1 MKIVLVQ
8 FRIDKQVLAHEQDCI
23 LRDLQLEKK
32 QLICYNALK
41 QDLSSLEVENFD
53 AFIFGGSGELSI
65 SQEDETI
72 KILRN
77 NVKVLIDNILKQ
89 NIPSLFICLGFH
101 ILSDHQGQFV
111 KKDTTKA
118 EIGTTNIYLTPEG
131 ITDPLFNNLPKQF
144 KVQEAHNDAI
154 HELPQNAVL
163 LAESKRCLLQAY
175 KIGKYVYAVQFH
187 PELQREDMFK
197 RLSFYSDMYN
207 TDHSKFQES
216 KDAVKIL
223 ENFKEIIKNK
233 EKT

>member
-8 FRIDKQVLAHEQDCI
+8 FRNDPQTLAHEQECI
-23 LRDLQLEKK
+23 LRDLQLDKTE
-32 QLICYNALK
+32 LICYNALK
-41 QDLSSLEVENFD
+41 QDLSSLDVTNYD
-53 AFIFGGSGELSI
+53 AFVFGGSGEISI
-65 SQEDETI
+65 SSEDETI